1 MKCIAIRDNQQRIN
15 GHIRYF
21 ERGEVFDFTN
31 LPEDC
36 WTPIE
41 DIPRNSKGQISY
53 EVMDEGWM
61 LSLNGDVT
69 DLSRFIKRTY
79 PKSVPPKNASW
90 EALVRYLFLQ
100 KSIYSEK
107 IDNTGGS
114 KPMDSDDA
122 LVITVQ
128 DDESGTDTKE
138 GAETDNKDIDDL
150 NDFLKDK

>member
-1 MKCIAIRDNQQRIN
+1 MKCIAIRDNQQRVN

-21 ERGEVFDFTN
+21 ERGEVFDFPK

-36 WTPIE
+36 WVSTE
-41 DIPRNSKGQISY
+41 DIPRNPKGQISY

-107 IDNTGGS
+107 VDNTGGS
-114 KPMDSDDA
+114 KPFEVDDS

-128 DDESGTDTKE
+128 DGESGTDITE
-138 GAETDNKDIDDL
+138 GAETGNEEIDDL
-150 NDFLKDK
+150 NAFLKDN

>member
-1 MKCIAIRDNQQRIN
+1 MNCIAIRDNQQRVN

-21 ERGEVFDFTN
+21 ERGEVFDFQK
-31 LPEDC
+31 LPKDC
-36 WTPIE
+36 WVSTE
-41 DIPRNSKGQISY
+41 DVPRNTKGQISY

-61 LSLNGDVT
+61 LSLNGDVR
-69 DLSRFIKRTY
+69 DLTRFIKRTY

-107 IDNTGGS
+107 VDNTGGS
-114 KPMDSDDA
+114 KPLEVDDS

-128 DDESGTDTKE
+128 DGESDTDITE
-138 GAETDNKDIDDL
+138 GAETGNEEIDDL
-150 NDFLKDK
+150 NAFLKDN

>member
-1 MKCIAIRDNQQRIN
+1 MKCIAIRDNQQRVN
-15 GHIRYF
+15 DYIRYF
-21 ERGEVFDFTN
+21 ERGEVFDFPK

-41 DIPRNSKGQISY
+41 DIPRTSKGQISY

-114 KPMDSDDA
+114 KPMDVDDS

-138 GAETDNKDIDDL
+138 VVETDNNEIDDL
-150 NDFLKDK
+150 NAFLKDK